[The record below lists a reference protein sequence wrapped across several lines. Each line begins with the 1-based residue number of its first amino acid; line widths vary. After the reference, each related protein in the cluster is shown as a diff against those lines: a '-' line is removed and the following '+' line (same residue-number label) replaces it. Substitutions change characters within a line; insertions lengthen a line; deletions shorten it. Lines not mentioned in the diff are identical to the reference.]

1 MNKLQIVS
9 VILLVILIGAFSN
22 WLLTGLDT
30 QPRIIPREVR
40 HDPDYFLQNFRAT
53 SMGENGK
60 PQHRLAGD
68 YLEHF
73 PDDDT
78 VVIQQLKLELF
89 REALPPWT
97 ARANQGIVYERGDR
111 IELSGEVEL
120 HRPATAHSE
129 ALRLQTEALTVYP
142 QREYAETDAAVTISS
157 DRSETRAIGMRLDV
171 GQGLLELLSQTRGSY
186 VITPR

>member
-22 WLLTGLDT
+22 WLLTDLDT

-53 SMGENGK
+53 SMGEDGK
-60 PQHRLAGD
+60 PQHRLVGD

-78 VVIQQLKLELF
+78 VVIRQLRLDLF

-97 ARANQGIVYERGDR
+97 ARANQGIVYERGER
-111 IELSGEVEL
+111 LELSGEVEL
-120 HRPATAHSE
+120 HRPATEHSE
-129 ALRLQTEALTVYP
+129 ALRLQTETLTVYP

-171 GQGLLELLSQTRGSY
+171 AQGLLELLSQTRGSY